1 MSSYHSVLKH
11 AQARMEEVGYG
22 EQSALLYMLELT
34 NKEAHNLYM
43 EFEEEMQPELE
54 EVYEAGIQR
63 LLTGVPL
70 GHVLGFEWFYGYR
83 FTVNEDVLIPRPET
97 EELVANIL
105 AAYDEHFSSQNNVTA
120 VDIGT
125 GSGAIAI
132 SLKKEEPNLHM
143 MATDIS
149 EQAVAVAKKNADD
162 HAAIVNFMVGD
173 MLQPLIERD
182 LKVDILISNPPYIPR
197 EEEMEHSVVDYEPH
211 VALFGGEDGL
221 KFYRI
226 IFENASKVLK
236 ERAMMAF
243 EMGYNQKEAL
253 SAEARKYFPDARI
266 EVLKDMSGKN
276 RMLFVYLNMER

>member
-11 AQARMEEVGYG
+11 AQARMEEAGYG

-162 HAAIVNFMVGD
+162 HAAIVNFMMGD